1 MNFHIDFLFRIGSGY
16 DELVA
21 LIQAN
26 PRYVFYISKQDKHDK
41 RTKIARE
48 RGWAEVSHKQHS
60 GVIKLSKSGG
70 VCRASVTDQS
80 GGLKLIGAWVSWLAS
95 NAPHLIA
102 GLDLRIA

>member
-26 PRYVFYISKQDKHDK
+26 PRYVFTSRSRISVISAPK
-41 RTKIARE
+41 TRE
-48 RGWAEVSHKQHS
+48 KGGGLKSATNRHN
-60 GVIKLSKSGG
+60 GVIKLSKNRG
-70 VCRASVTDQS
+70 VCRASVTDES

-102 GLDLRIA
+102 GLDLRMV